1 MTIPFEQIVQLSFM
15 WPRML
20 WLLAPLPLLLVAFV
34 RIAARQRRG
43 YARLAGI
50 LVPVSERHGNGVF
63 RRALPPLLMV
73 LALVALVGAV
83 SRPHANVLLP
93 SLHKD
98 LILAI
103 DVSGS
108 MRATDVKPDRMSAAR
123 AAARTF
129 IDSQPSYTR
138 VGIVAIA
145 GTAFVVQSPT
155 DNREDLYQALD
166 RLQPQ
171 KGSAIGSGI
180 YIALATLLPDAGI
193 NLEQLVSGRSWAWP
207 LPAGEVKEKV
217 AVGSNRTAAIV
228 LMSDGES
235 NFGPDP
241 MEAAKLA
248 AEHGVRVYTV
258 GIGTKEGAPLEY
270 AGWSMRVQLD
280 EELLKKIAVT
290 TLGEYYSA
298 ATAKRLQQVY
308 EHLSA
313 KMIVERTRTVEMT
326 VYLVAAGAL
335 LLALSAFLSVL
346 WFNRVA

>member
-1 MTIPFEQIVQLSFM
+1 MSVPFDQIVQLNFL

-20 WLLAPLPLLLVAFV
+20 WLLAPLPLL
-34 RIAARQRRG
+34 AALYLWLAGRQKQA
-43 YARLAGI
+43 YVKLAGI
-50 LVPVSERHGNGVF
+50 LVPAGQRGSAGWF
-63 RRALPPLLMV
+63 RRALPAVFMF
-73 LALVALVGAV
+73 LALAAFVGAV

-103 DVSGS
+103 DISGS
-108 MRATDVKPDRMSAAR
+108 MRATDVKPDRMTAVK
-123 AAARTF
+123 AAAKTF
-129 IDSQPSYTR
+129 IDQQPSYTR
-138 VGIVAIA
+138 IGIVAVA

-155 DNREDLYQALD
+155 DNREDLYQALE

-171 KGSAIGSGI
+171 KGSALGSGI
-180 YIALATLLPDAGI
+180 YISLATLLPDAGI
-193 NLEQLVSGRSWAWP
+193 NLEQLISGRNWGWP
-207 LPAGEVKEKV
+207 PPSADAKEKV

-241 MEAAKLA
+241 LEAAKLA

-258 GIGTKEGAPLEY
+258 GIGTREGAPLEY

-280 EELLKKIAVT
+280 EEMLKKIAAA
-290 TLGEYYSA
+290 TLGEYYA
-298 ATAKRLQQVY
+298 ASTAKQLTQIY

-313 KMIVERTRTVEMT
+313 KMVVERTRTVEMT
-326 VYLVAAGAL
+326 VYLVAAGAVC
-335 LLALSAFLSVL
+335 LALSAFLSVL
-346 WFNRVA
+346 WFNRVL